1 MPIQPKKL
9 YIELA
14 DTADKRSYG
23 LKHRKSL
30 AENHGMLFKF
40 ANPSRLSFWM
50 ESTYI
55 PLDIAFI
62 DDNGKILQIN
72 NMIPLSTRAHTSNNL
87 CKYALEVNGGWFNKN
102 KISVGHKLS
111 FSLFNKHTIT
121 AQGIDP
127 NQNQANQQT
136 EPNQQASPEVILE
149 MSVMQ
154 KLQDANIN
162 GKKLIIIYQTKAG
175 KTLPPKTISP
185 PFDFESSAEHKSN
198 AVVKV
203 WDEQDAG
210 WKSFIIDNILEI
222 QDEKEIEQSKKG
234 ISN

>member
-1 MPIQPKKL
+1 MTIKPKKL

-14 DTADKRSYG
+14 DTMDKRSYG
-23 LKHRKSL
+23 LKNRKNL

-62 DDNGKILQIN
+62 DDQGKILQIN
-72 NMIPLSTRAHTSNNL
+72 NMIPLSTRAITSNHL
-87 CKYALEVNGGWFNKN
+87 CKYALEVNSGWFNKN
-102 KISVGHKLS
+102 KISVGNKLS
-111 FSLFNKHTIT
+111 FKLFNNHTVT
-121 AQGIDP
+121 AQGIDQSQ
-127 NQNQANQQT
+127 QNQQA
-136 EPNQQASPEVILE
+136 QQASPEVILE

-154 KLQDANIN
+154 TLQDANIN

-175 KTLPPKTISP
+175 KILPPKTISP

-203 WDEQDAG
+203 WDEQNAG

-222 QDEKEIEQSKKG
+222 QDAKEIEESKKG
-234 ISN
+234 INN